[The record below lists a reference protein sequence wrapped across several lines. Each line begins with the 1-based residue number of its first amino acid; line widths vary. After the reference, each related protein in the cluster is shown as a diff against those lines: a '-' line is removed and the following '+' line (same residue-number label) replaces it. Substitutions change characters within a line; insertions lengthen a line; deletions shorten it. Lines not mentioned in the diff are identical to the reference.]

1 MIIFNRL
8 AELKGLTIGLTA
20 SSFDLLHAGHITMLA
35 EARTYCDYLIA
46 ALQID
51 PTVDRPDKN
60 FPVQS
65 IVERQ
70 IQLAGTRYVDEII
83 VYHTEQD
90 LETLMKILP
99 IQRRILG
106 IEYRDRDFTGRQICI
121 DRGIEIVYNSRPHDF
136 STTELRQRIARSN

>member
-1 MIIFNRL
+1 MMIFNRL
-8 AELKGLTIGLTA
+8 AELKGRTVGLTA

-51 PTVDRPDKN
+51 PTVDRPEKN

-106 IEYRDRDFTGRQICI
+106 IEYRDRDFTGRQTCI

>member
-1 MIIFNRL
+1 MMIFNRL